1 VIGLLF
7 AGVFYLR
14 VPNKHNEVISPNR
27 LKTPAAIPHSSR
39 HTKPNAMP
47 EEFDQSVDRHRR
59 ANLIFIKA
67 VQKMLASNSY
77 KVRANAYCRYTVDL
91 VHVTMGT
98 PLGDQLESRYLTLE
112 SATSKNAQ
120 EEYQRTKDLQVVTYW
135 LEPYLQDVR
144 TCEGGFPQI
153 PDDDELRNELAEA
166 QEKLR
171 VRTN

>member
-1 VIGLLF
+1 
-7 AGVFYLR
+7 
-14 VPNKHNEVISPNR
+14 
-27 LKTPAAIPHSSR
+27 
-39 HTKPNAMP
+39 MP